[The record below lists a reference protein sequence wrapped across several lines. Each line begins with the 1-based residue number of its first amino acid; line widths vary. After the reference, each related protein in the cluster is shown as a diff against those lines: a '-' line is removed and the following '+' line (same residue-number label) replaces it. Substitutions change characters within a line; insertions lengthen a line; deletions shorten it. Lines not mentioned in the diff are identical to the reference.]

1 MKVVQILPEL
11 NAGGVEG
18 HVLELA
24 EFLASQGHESI
35 VISNGGQMAERLEQR
50 GVRHVTI
57 PVHRKSLRSLFQVR
71 KVRKFLRSE
80 KPDVVHAHSRVPA
93 WIAWLAL
100 RSMDRL
106 TRPKFVTT
114 VHGFYSVSAYS
125 AIMIQGDRI
134 IAVSESVREYIYRNY
149 PNTDPKRI
157 EVIPHGIDPKTY
169 HPEFKP
175 SADWLAQWQSEHPEL
190 ANKQLLLLPG
200 RITRLKG
207 HGDFFQLIK
216 KLKQAGQ
223 PVCGLIAGNTHPKK
237 QAYLQELQQQAN
249 DLGIANDIVFLG
261 HRSDLRE
268 LMAVSDIVMAL
279 SQQPESFG
287 LTVLEALSLGKA
299 VVGYDCGGVGELL
312 AALFPAGR
320 VPPGSSNELFLTTTQ
335 VLKNHS
341 FPASKTRFTLEKS
354 LASTAD
360 IYECVAK
367 DLRSQTIPQ
376 PSAPPAFP

>member
-1 MKVVQILPEL
+1 MTVVQILPEL

-24 EFLASQGHESI
+24 GFLASQGHESI
-35 VISNGGQMAERLEQR
+35 VISNGGDMVERLEQR
-50 GVRHVTI
+50 GVRHVVM

-71 KVRKFLRSE
+71 KLRAWLRTE
-80 KPDVVHAHSRVPA
+80 NPDVVHAHSRVPA

-100 RSMDRL
+100 RGIDQL

-114 VHGFYSVSAYS
+114 VHGFYSVNAYS
-125 AIMIQGDRI
+125 AIMIKGDRI
-134 IAVSESVREYIYRNY
+134 IAVSESIRTYVQDKY
-149 PNTDPKRI
+149 PACDPRRI
-157 EVIPHGIDPKTY
+157 EVIQHGIDPTLY
-169 HPEFKP
+169 HPDFKP
-175 SADWLAQWQSEHPEL
+175 SDAWLAQWHHEHPEL
-190 ANKQLLLLPG
+190 IGKKLLLLPG

-207 HGDFFQLIK
+207 HSDFFQLISELK
-216 KLKQAGQ
+216 KSGQ

-287 LTVLEALSLGKA
+287 LTVLEALALGRP
-299 VVGYDCGGVGELL
+299 VLGYDHGGVGEQLEKI
-312 AALFPAGR
+312 FPRGK
-320 VPPGSSNELFLTTTQ
+320 VPPKDSDALSAC
-335 VLKNHS
+335 V
-341 FPASKTRFTLEKS
+341 
-354 LASTAD
+354 AD
-360 IYECVAK
+360 ILCNPSYPSSIGPFTQENMFTSTLGVYEEL
-367 DLRSQTIPQ
+367 LRE
-376 PSAPPAFP
+376 

>member
-24 EFLASQGHESI
+24 GFLASQGHKSI
-35 VISNGGQMAERLEQR
+35 VISNGGDMVERLEQR
-50 GVRHVTI
+50 GVRHVKV

-71 KVRKFLRSE
+71 KLRAWLRDE
-80 KPDVVHAHSRVPA
+80 KPDIVHGHSRVPA

-100 RSMDRL
+100 RGIPADKQ
-106 TRPKFVTT
+106 PKFVTT
-114 VHGFYSVSAYS
+114 VHGFYSVNAYS
-125 AIMIQGDRI
+125 AIMTQGDRI
-134 IAVSESVREYIYRNY
+134 IAVSESVREYIQRNY
-149 PNTDPKRI
+149 PKADPKRI
-157 EVIPHGIDPKTY
+157 EVIPHGIDPATY
-169 HPEFKP
+169 YPEFKP
-175 SADWLAQWQSEHPEL
+175 SADWLALWQSDHPEL

-216 KLKQAGQ
+216 QLKQAGQ

-237 QAYLQELQQQAN
+237 LAYLDELHQQAES
-249 DLGIANDIVFLG
+249 LGITNDIIFLG

-287 LTVLEALSLGKA
+287 LTVLEALSLGKP

-312 AALFPAGR
+312 AALYPTGK
-320 VPPGSSNELFLTTTQ
+320 VPPSSSNELFLTTTQ
-335 VLKNHS
+335 ILKNPS
-341 FPASKTRFTLEKS
+341 QPSPNGQFTLNKS

-360 IYECVAK
+360 IYELVAQK
-367 DLRSQTIPQ
+367 NS
-376 PSAPPAFP
+376 

>member
-1 MKVVQILPEL
+1 M
-11 NAGGVEG
+11 
-18 HVLELA
+18 
-24 EFLASQGHESI
+24 
-35 VISNGGQMAERLEQR
+35 
-50 GVRHVTI
+50 

-114 VHGFYSVSAYS
+114 VHGFYSVNAYS
-125 AIMIQGDRI
+125 AIMTKGDRI
-134 IAVSESVREYIYRNY
+134 IAVSESIRTYVQDKY
-149 PNTDPKRI
+149 PACDPRRI

-175 SADWLAQWQSEHPEL
+175 SDDWLAQWRNDHPEL
-190 ANKQLLLLPG
+190 IGKKLLLLPG

-207 HGDFFQLIK
+207 HSDFFQLIK
-216 KLKQAGQ
+216 KLKQAGH

-237 QAYLQELQQQAN
+237 HAYLAELHQQAES
-249 DLGIANDIVFLG
+249 LGITNDITFLG

-268 LMAVSDIVMAL
+268 LMAVSHIVMAL
-279 SQQPESFG
+279 SQKPESFG
-287 LTVLEALSLGKA
+287 LTVLEALSLGKP

-312 AALFPAGR
+312 NALYPAGR
-320 VPPGSSNELFLTTTQ
+320 IPPGSSSELFLTTTQ
-335 VLKNHS
+335 ILKNPS
-341 FPASKTRFTLEKS
+341 QPSPNGQFTLNKS

-360 IYECVAK
+360 IYELVAQK
-367 DLRSQTIPQ
+367 NS
-376 PSAPPAFP
+376 

>member
-1 MKVVQILPEL
+1 MKIVQILPEL

-24 EFLASQGHESI
+24 GFLASQGHESI
-35 VISNGGQMAERLEQR
+35 VISNGGDMVEKLEQR
-50 GVRHVTI
+50 DVRHVTM

-71 KVRKFLRSE
+71 KLRAWLRDE
-80 KPDVVHAHSRVPA
+80 KPDIVHAHSRVPA

-100 RSMDRL
+100 RGMDPL

-114 VHGFYSVSAYS
+114 VHGFYSVNAYS
-125 AIMIQGDRI
+125 AIMTQGDRI
-134 IAVSESVREYIYRNY
+134 IAVSESVREYIQRNY
-149 PNTDPKRI
+149 PKVDSKRI
-157 EVIPHGIDPKTY
+157 EVIPHGVDPKTY

-175 SADWLAQWQSEHPEL
+175 SADWLAQWQSDHPEL

-237 QAYLQELQQQAN
+237 LAYLDELHQQAES
-249 DLGIANDIVFLG
+249 LGVTNDIVFLG

-268 LMAVSDIVMAL
+268 LMAVSRVIMAL

-287 LTVLEALSLGKA
+287 LTVLEALSLGKP

-312 AALFPAGR
+312 AALYPTGK
-320 VPPGSSNELFLTTTQ
+320 VPPSSSNGLFLTTTQ
-335 VLKNHS
+335 ILKNPS
-341 FPASKTRFTLEKS
+341 QPSPNELFTLEKS

-360 IYECVAK
+360 IYDLVAK
-367 DLRSQTIPQ
+367 KNP
-376 PSAPPAFP
+376 

>member
-35 VISNGGQMAERLEQR
+35 VISNGGHMVEKLEQH
-50 GVRHVTI
+50 GVRHVTM

-71 KVRKFLRSE
+71 KLRAWLRDE
-80 KPDVVHAHSRVPA
+80 KPDIVHAHSRVPA

-100 RSMDRL
+100 RGMDPL

-175 SADWLAQWQSEHPEL
+175 SADWLAQWQSEHSEL
-190 ANKQLLLLPG
+190 TNKQLLLLPG

-207 HGDFFQLIK
+207 HGDFFLLIK
-216 KLKQAGQ
+216 KLKQAGH
-223 PVCGLIAGNTHPKK
+223 PICGLIAGNTHPKK
-237 QAYLQELQQQAN
+237 HAYLAELHQQAES
-249 DLGIANDIVFLG
+249 LGITNDIIFLG

-268 LMAVSDIVMAL
+268 LMAVSDIIMAL

-287 LTVLEALSLGKA
+287 LTVLEALALGRP

-312 AALFPAGR
+312 SALFPTGK
-320 VPPGSSNELFLTTTQ
+320 VPPGNKKTLIKTTIS
-335 VLKNHS
+335 VLKNCPVLLETCNPYILNS
-341 FPASKTRFTLEKS
+341 MLKKTSDVYGDAHHF
-354 LASTAD
+354 
-360 IYECVAK
+360 
-367 DLRSQTIPQ
+367 QNGN
-376 PSAPPAFP
+376 

>member
-1 MKVVQILPEL
+1 MKIVQILPEL

-24 EFLASQGHESI
+24 RFLASQGHESI
-35 VISNGGQMAERLEQR
+35 VISNGGHMVERLEQR
-50 GVRHVTI
+50 GVRHVTM

-71 KVRKFLRSE
+71 KVRKILRAE
-80 KPDVVHAHSRVPA
+80 NPDVIHAHSRVPA
-93 WIAWLAL
+93 WIAHLAL
-100 RSMDRL
+100 RGIPAGK
-106 TRPKFVTT
+106 RPKFITT
-114 VHGFYSVSAYS
+114 VHGFYSVNAYS
-125 AIMIQGDRI
+125 AIMTQGERI
-134 IAVSESVREYIYRNY
+134 IAVSESVREYIQRNY
-149 PNTDPKRI
+149 PKADPKRI
-157 EVIPHGIDPKTY
+157 EVIPHGIDPATY
-169 HPEFKP
+169 YPEFKP

-190 ANKQLLLLPG
+190 TNKQLLLLPG

-216 KLKQAGQ
+216 KLKQAGH

-237 QAYLQELQQQAN
+237 LAYLDELHQQAES
-249 DLGIANDIVFLG
+249 LGITNDIVFLG

-287 LTVLEALSLGKA
+287 LTVLEALSLGKP

-312 AALFPAGR
+312 NSLFPAGR
-320 VPPGSSNELFLTTTQ
+320 IPLCSSNELFLTTAQ
-335 VLKNHS
+335 ILKNPS
-341 FPASKTRFTLEKS
+341 QPSPNELFTLEKS

-360 IYECVAK
+360 IYELVARK
-367 DLRSQTIPQ
+367 S
-376 PSAPPAFP
+376 S

>member
-18 HVLELA
+18 HVLDLA
-24 EFLASQGHESI
+24 GFLASTGHESI
-35 VISNGGQMAERLEQR
+35 VISNSGNMVAKLEQR
-50 GVRHVTI
+50 GVRHVTM

-114 VHGFYSVSAYS
+114 VHGFYSVNAYS
-125 AIMIQGDRI
+125 AIMTQGDRI
-134 IAVSESVREYIYRNY
+134 IAVSESIRTYVQDKY
-149 PNTDPKRI
+149 PACDPRRI
-157 EVIPHGIDPKTY
+157 EVIPHGIDPTTY

-207 HGDFFQLIK
+207 HGDFFLLIK
-216 KLKQAGQ
+216 KLKQAGH
-223 PVCGLIAGNTHPKK
+223 PICGLIAGNTHPKK
-237 QAYLQELQQQAN
+237 HAYLDELHQQAER
-249 DLGIANDIVFLG
+249 LGITNDIVFLG

-287 LTVLEALSLGKA
+287 LTVLEALALGRP

-312 AALFPAGR
+312 AAFFPLGKCPLGKLSHVIEKSASIIR
-320 VPPGSSNELFLTTTQ
+320 DRAQ
-335 VLKNHS
+335 VLPIVN
-341 FPASKTRFTLEKS
+341 PFTLEAMCES
-354 LASTAD
+354 TISVHQELLAYYS
-360 IYECVAK
+360 
-367 DLRSQTIPQ
+367 
-376 PSAPPAFP
+376 

>member
-24 EFLASQGHESI
+24 GFLASQGHESV

-50 GVRHVTI
+50 GVRHVTM

-71 KVRKFLRSE
+71 KVRKFLRAE
-80 KPDVVHAHSRVPA
+80 NPDVVHAHSRVPA

-100 RSMDRL
+100 RGIDQL

-114 VHGFYSVSAYS
+114 VHGFYSVNAYS
-125 AIMIQGDRI
+125 AIMIKGDRI
-134 IAVSESVREYIYRNY
+134 IAVSESIRTYVQDKY
-149 PNTDPKRI
+149 PACDPRRI
-157 EVIPHGIDPKTY
+157 EVIQHGIDPTLY
-169 HPEFKP
+169 HPDFKP
-175 SADWLAQWQSEHPEL
+175 SDAWLAQWHHEHPEL
-190 ANKQLLLLPG
+190 IGKKLLLLPG

-207 HGDFFQLIK
+207 HSDFFQLISELK
-216 KLKQAGQ
+216 KSGQ

-287 LTVLEALSLGKA
+287 LTVLEALALGRP
-299 VVGYDCGGVGELL
+299 VLGYDHGGVGEQLEKI
-312 AALFPAGR
+312 FPRGK
-320 VPPGSSNELFLTTTQ
+320 VPPKDSDALSAC
-335 VLKNHS
+335 V
-341 FPASKTRFTLEKS
+341 
-354 LASTAD
+354 AD
-360 IYECVAK
+360 ILCNPSYPSSIGPFTQENMFTSTLGVYEEL
-367 DLRSQTIPQ
+367 LRE
-376 PSAPPAFP
+376 

>member
-24 EFLASQGHESI
+24 AFLAPQGHDSI
-35 VISNGGQMAERLEQR
+35 VISNGGHMVEKLTQR
-50 GVRHVTI
+50 GVRHITI

-71 KVRKFLRSE
+71 KLRAWLRDE
-80 KPDVVHAHSRVPA
+80 KPDVIHAHSRVPA

-100 RSMDRL
+100 RGIPADK
-106 TRPKFVTT
+106 RPKFITT
-114 VHGFYSVSAYS
+114 VHGFYSVNAYS
-125 AIMIQGDRI
+125 AIMTQGDRI
-134 IAVSESVREYIYRNY
+134 IAVSESVREYIRSNY
-149 PNTDPKRI
+149 PKADPKRI

-190 ANKQLLLLPG
+190 TNKQLLLLPG

-216 KLKQAGQ
+216 TLKQAGQ

-237 QAYLQELQQQAN
+237 RAYLDELHQQAES
-249 DLGIANDIVFLG
+249 LGITNDIIFLG

-268 LMAVSDIVMAL
+268 LMAVSDIIMAL

-287 LTVLEALSLGKA
+287 LTVLEALSLGRP
-299 VVGYDCGGVGELL
+299 VVGYNCGGVGELL
-312 AALFPAGR
+312 AALYPTGK
-320 VPPGSSNELFLTTTQ
+320 VPPSSSNALLLTTTPI
-335 VLKNHS
+335 LKNPS
-341 FPASKTRFTLEKS
+341 QPSPNDLFTLEKS

-360 IYECVAK
+360 IYELVA
-367 DLRSQTIPQ
+367 RIS
-376 PSAPPAFP
+376 S

>member
-1 MKVVQILPEL
+1 
-11 NAGGVEG
+11 
-18 HVLELA
+18 VLELA
-24 EFLASQGHESI
+24 AFLAPQGHDSI
-35 VISNGGQMAERLEQR
+35 VISNGGHMVEKLTQR
-50 GVRHVTI
+50 GVRHITI

-71 KVRKFLRSE
+71 KLRAWLRDE
-80 KPDVVHAHSRVPA
+80 KPDVIHAHSRVPA

-100 RSMDRL
+100 RGIPADK
-106 TRPKFVTT
+106 RPKFITT
-114 VHGFYSVSAYS
+114 VHGFYSVNAYS
-125 AIMIQGDRI
+125 AIMTQGDRI
-134 IAVSESVREYIYRNY
+134 IAVSESVREYIRSNY
-149 PNTDPKRI
+149 PKADPKRI

-190 ANKQLLLLPG
+190 TNKQLLLLPG

-216 KLKQAGQ
+216 TLKQAGQ

-237 QAYLQELQQQAN
+237 RAYLDELHQQAES
-249 DLGIANDIVFLG
+249 LGITNDIVFLG

-287 LTVLEALSLGKA
+287 LTVLEALSLGKP

-312 AALFPAGR
+312 NALYPAGR
-320 VPPGSSNELFLTTTQ
+320 IPPGSSSELFLTTTQ
-335 VLKNHS
+335 ILKNPPQPS
-341 FPASKTRFTLEKS
+341 PNELLTLEKS

-360 IYECVAK
+360 IYELVARK
-367 DLRSQTIPQ
+367 NS
-376 PSAPPAFP
+376 

>member
-24 EFLASQGHESI
+24 GFLASQGHESI
-35 VISNGGQMAERLEQR
+35 VISNGGDMVERLEQR
-50 GVRHVTI
+50 GVRHVVM

-71 KVRKFLRSE
+71 KLRAWLRTE
-80 KPDVVHAHSRVPA
+80 NPDVVHAHSRVPA

-100 RSMDRL
+100 RGIDQL

-114 VHGFYSVSAYS
+114 VHGFYSVNAYS
-125 AIMIQGDRI
+125 AIMIKGDRI
-134 IAVSESVREYIYRNY
+134 IAVSESIRTYVQDKY
-149 PNTDPKRI
+149 PACDPRRI
-157 EVIPHGIDPKTY
+157 EVIQHGIDPTLY
-169 HPEFKP
+169 HPDFKP
-175 SADWLAQWQSEHPEL
+175 SDAWLAQWHHEHPEL
-190 ANKQLLLLPG
+190 IGKKLLLLPG

-207 HGDFFQLIK
+207 HSDFFQLISELK
-216 KLKQAGQ
+216 KSGQ

-287 LTVLEALSLGKA
+287 LTVLEALALGRP
-299 VVGYDCGGVGELL
+299 VLGYDHGGVGEQLEKI
-312 AALFPAGR
+312 FPRGK
-320 VPPGSSNELFLTTTQ
+320 VPPKDSDALSAC
-335 VLKNHS
+335 V
-341 FPASKTRFTLEKS
+341 
-354 LASTAD
+354 AD
-360 IYECVAK
+360 ILCNPSYPSSIGPFTQENMFTSTLGVYEEL
-367 DLRSQTIPQ
+367 LRE
-376 PSAPPAFP
+376 

>member
-11 NAGGVEG
+11 SAGGVEG

-24 EFLASQGHESI
+24 GFLASQGHKSI
-35 VISNGGQMAERLEQR
+35 VISNGGHMVEKLTQR

-71 KVRKFLRSE
+71 KVRKFLRDE
-80 KPDVVHAHSRVPA
+80 NPDIIHAHSRVPA

-100 RSMDRL
+100 RSMDPL

-114 VHGFYSVSAYS
+114 VHGFYSVNAYS
-125 AIMIQGDRI
+125 AIMTRGDRV
-134 IAVSESVREYIYRNY
+134 IAVSESVRTYVQDIY
-149 PNTDPKRI
+149 PACDPRRI
-157 EVIPHGIDPKTY
+157 AVIPHGIDPATY
-169 HPEFKP
+169 HLEFKP
-175 SADWLAQWQSEHPEL
+175 SAEWLAQWQSEHPKL

-207 HGDFFQLIK
+207 HSDFFQLIK
-216 KLKQAGQ
+216 KLKQAGH

-237 QAYLQELQQQAN
+237 RAYLDELHQQAES
-249 DLGIANDIVFLG
+249 LGITNDIVFLG

-268 LMAVSDIVMAL
+268 LMAVSDIIMAL

-287 LTVLEALSLGKA
+287 LTVLEALSLRKP

-312 AALFPAGR
+312 NALYPAGR
-320 VPPGSSNELFLTTTQ
+320 IPPGSSSELFLTTTQ
-335 VLKNHS
+335 ILKNPS
-341 FPASKTRFTLEKS
+341 QPSPNELFTLEKS

-360 IYECVAK
+360 IYDLVAQK
-367 DLRSQTIPQ
+367 NP
-376 PSAPPAFP
+376 

>member
-24 EFLASQGHESI
+24 GFLASQGHESI
-35 VISNGGQMAERLEQR
+35 VISNGGNMVAKLERR
-50 GVRHVTI
+50 GVRHVKV

-71 KVRKFLRSE
+71 KVRKFLRAE
-80 KPDVVHAHSRVPA
+80 NPDVVHAHSRVPA
-93 WIAWLAL
+93 WIAHLAL
-100 RSMDRL
+100 RGIPAGN
-106 TRPKFVTT
+106 RPKLVTT
-114 VHGFYSVSAYS
+114 VHGFYSVNAYS
-125 AIMIQGDRI
+125 AIMTQGDRI
-134 IAVSESVREYIYRNY
+134 IAVSESVREYIRSNY
-149 PNTDPKRI
+149 PKADPKRI
-157 EVIPHGIDPKTY
+157 EVIPHGIDPTTY

-175 SADWLAQWQSEHPEL
+175 SAEWLAQWQSEHSEL
-190 ANKQLLLLPG
+190 ANKELLLLPG

-216 KLKQAGQ
+216 KLKQAGH

-237 QAYLQELQQQAN
+237 HAYLDELHQQAER
-249 DLGIANDIVFLG
+249 LGIANDIVFLG

-287 LTVLEALSLGKA
+287 LTVLEALSLRKP

-312 AALFPAGR
+312 AALYPTGK
-320 VPPGSSNELFLTTTQ
+320 VPPNSSSELFLTTTQ
-335 VLKNHS
+335 ILKNPS
-341 FPASKTRFTLEKS
+341 QPSPNELFTLEKS

-360 IYECVAK
+360 IYELVAK
-367 DLRSQTIPQ
+367 KNS
-376 PSAPPAFP
+376 

>member
-24 EFLASQGHESI
+24 GFLASQGHESI
-35 VISNGGQMAERLEQR
+35 VISNGGDMVEKLEQR
-50 GVRHVTI
+50 DVRHVTM

-71 KVRKFLRSE
+71 KLRAWLRDE
-80 KPDVVHAHSRVPA
+80 KPDIVHAHSRVPA

-100 RSMDRL
+100 RGMDPL

-114 VHGFYSVSAYS
+114 VHGFYSVNAYS
-125 AIMIQGDRI
+125 AIMTKGDRI
-134 IAVSESVREYIYRNY
+134 IAVSESIRTYVQDKY
-149 PNTDPKRI
+149 PACDPRRI
-157 EVIPHGIDPKTY
+157 EVIQHGIDPTLY
-169 HPEFKP
+169 HPDFKP
-175 SADWLAQWQSEHPEL
+175 SDAWLAQWHHEHPEL
-190 ANKQLLLLPG
+190 IGKKLLLLPG

-207 HGDFFQLIK
+207 HSDFFQLISELK
-216 KLKQAGQ
+216 KSGQ

-237 QAYLQELQQQAN
+237 QAYLQELQQQARE
-249 DLGIANDIVFLG
+249 LGITNDITFLG

-287 LTVLEALSLGKA
+287 LTVLEALALGRP

-312 AALFPAGR
+312 NALFQAGK
-320 VPPGSSNELFLTTTQ
+320 VPPGNKKTLIKTTISG
-335 VLKNHS
+335 LKNCPVLLETCNPYILNS
-341 FPASKTRFTLEKS
+341 MLKKTSDVYGDAHHF
-354 LASTAD
+354 
-360 IYECVAK
+360 
-367 DLRSQTIPQ
+367 QN
-376 PSAPPAFP
+376 

>member
-24 EFLASQGHESI
+24 AFLAPQGHDSI
-35 VISNGGQMAERLEQR
+35 VISNGGHMVEKLTQR
-50 GVRHVTI
+50 GVRHITI

-71 KVRKFLRSE
+71 KLRAWLRDE
-80 KPDVVHAHSRVPA
+80 KPDVIHAHSRVPA

-100 RSMDRL
+100 RGIPADK
-106 TRPKFVTT
+106 RPKFITT
-114 VHGFYSVSAYS
+114 VHGFYSVNAYS
-125 AIMIQGDRI
+125 AIMTQGDRI
-134 IAVSESVREYIYRNY
+134 IAVSESVREYIRSNY
-149 PNTDPKRI
+149 PKADPKRI

-190 ANKQLLLLPG
+190 TNKQLLLLPG

-216 KLKQAGQ
+216 TLKQAGQ

-237 QAYLQELQQQAN
+237 RAYLDELHQQAES
-249 DLGIANDIVFLG
+249 LGITNDIVFLG

-287 LTVLEALSLGKA
+287 LTVLEALSLGKP

-312 AALFPAGR
+312 NALYPAGR
-320 VPPGSSNELFLTTTQ
+320 IPPGSSSELFLTTTQ
-335 VLKNHS
+335 ILKNPPQPS
-341 FPASKTRFTLEKS
+341 PNELLTLEKS

-360 IYECVAK
+360 IYELVARK
-367 DLRSQTIPQ
+367 NS
-376 PSAPPAFP
+376 

>member
-24 EFLASQGHESI
+24 GFLASQGHESI
-35 VISNGGQMAERLEQR
+35 VISNGGNMVAKLEQR
-50 GVRHVTI
+50 GVRHVMM

-71 KVRKFLRSE
+71 KLRAWLRDE
-80 KPDVVHAHSRVPA
+80 QPDVVHAHSRVPA

-100 RSMDRL
+100 RGIDPL

-114 VHGFYSVSAYS
+114 VHGFYSVNAYS
-125 AIMIQGDRI
+125 AIMTKGDRI
-134 IAVSESVREYIYRNY
+134 IAVSESIRTYVQEKY
-149 PNTDPKRI
+149 PACDPRLI
-157 EVIPHGIDPKTY
+157 AVIPHGVDPTLY
-169 HPEFKP
+169 HPNFKP
-175 SADWLAQWQSEHPEL
+175 SDAWLAQWHHEHPEL
-190 ANKQLLLLPG
+190 IGKKLLLLPG

-207 HGDFFQLIK
+207 HSDFFQLISELK
-216 KLKQAGQ
+216 KSGH

-237 QAYLQELQQQAN
+237 QAYLQELHQQAES
-249 DLGIANDIVFLG
+249 LGITNDIVFLG

-287 LTVLEALSLGKA
+287 LTVLEALALGRP

-312 AALFPAGR
+312 AALYPTGE
-320 VPPGSSNELFLTTTQ
+320 VPPNSSNELFLTTTQ
-335 VLKNHS
+335 ILKNPS
-341 FPASKTRFTLEKS
+341 QPSPNELFTLEKS

-360 IYECVAK
+360 IYELVAK
-367 DLRSQTIPQ
+367 KNP
-376 PSAPPAFP
+376 